1 MDAATAFRLLPTAH
15 HYDIK
20 SVLQWCCEAV
30 KRSPLK
36 LHPLAPIASSDV
48 PNHPGL
54 IQWLALADGKQC
66 RPMVETCLDKIFPA
80 SEVNDTAASRSVM
93 RKTLISPHLRALV
106 SFTDDLFL
114 CCHLDGLTGTRY
126 AR

>member
-30 KRSPLK
+30 KRSPLN
-36 LHPLAPIASSDV
+36 LQPSTPIAASEV

-54 IQWLALADGKQC
+54 IQWLALADEKQC
-66 RPMVETCLDKIFPA
+66 RPVLDACMEKLLSAQDKDKGNRGTMLLLALA
-80 SEVNDTAASRSVM
+80 S
-93 RKTLISPHLRALV
+93 KHLREMV
-106 SFTDDLFL
+106 SSTP
-114 CCHLDGLTGTRY
+114 
-126 AR
+126 AREQYTCKYIL